1 MNRDEAVKL
10 IQDVIQDM
18 TLEGMVIDED
28 TPLFGASSKLDS
40 MDLVLMAV
48 MVEQALE
55 QRGYVFTLMNDKAF
69 SRKRSPFKTIGTL
82 ADYIVA
88 ELDA

>member
-18 TLEGMVIDED
+18 TLEGMAIEED
-28 TPLFGASSKLDS
+28 ATLFGVSSKLDS
-40 MDLVLMAV
+40 MDLVLMSV

-55 QRGYVFTLMNDKAF
+55 QQGYIFTLMNDKAF
-69 SRKRSPFKTIGTL
+69 SQKHSPFRTIGTL